1 MAYNGNPFYS
11 VLILSTNSDDPK
23 KSVNVRAPLPQSF
36 IYDTA
41 AQYEAPFAQGLT
53 GRGFLD
59 SMLKAGNIR
68 WVNQTL
74 TAQIWQGTTDT
85 VLGLEL
91 EFQATYDADAEVR
104 QPIMSLI
111 NLTTPDTLG
120 DNGVLTS
127 PGPKLDLKVL
137 QELNAQ
143 SREINAANEQPTA
156 FGADANLKTTTASD
170 PSKQVING
178 ASTSV
183 NTQAPA
189 DNSSFGSKEA
199 VKKYIKNQISIQVG
213 NYAFFDSVVIESVQK
228 TYESQLDA
236 VTGLPHYAKVA
247 IQFKP
252 LFMIVQK
259 DLPNIFRPPQ
269 VRNTGVSS
277 TPNTVGAAVGANAPG
292 AGALIVGGGF
302 GGGIPGG
309 AGNNGVAQAS
319 PVNLQNAVPVP
330 LDNPVAQSAPIN
342 VAAGPAAVPL
352 A

>member
-1 MAYNGNPFYS
+1 MYTGNPFYS
-11 VLILSTNSDDPK
+11 VLILSSNTDDPA
-23 KSVNVRAPLPQSF
+23 KSVNVRAPLPESF

-59 SMLKAGNIR
+59 AMLKAGNIR

-120 DNGVLTS
+120 DNGILSS

-137 QELNAQ
+137 QDLNKQ
-143 SREINAANEQPTA
+143 SQEITAANEQPTS
-156 FGADANLKTTTASD
+156 FGADSNVKTTNAID
-170 PSKQVING
+170 PSKQVTNG
-178 ASTSV
+178 SSVPV
-183 NTQAPA
+183 NTQQPS

-199 VKKYIKNQISIQVG
+199 VKRFIKNQISIQVG
-213 NYAFFDSVVIESVQK
+213 NFAFFDSVVITSVQK
-228 TYESQLDA
+228 TYQSQLDA

-259 DLPNIFRPPQ
+259 DLPNIFRPPS
-269 VRNTGVSS
+269 VRGS
-277 TPNTVGAAVGANAPG
+277 TFNPNSVMAQVGANTPG
-292 AGALIVGGGF
+292 MSSLIVGGGF

-309 AGNNGVAQAS
+309 AGNNNVAQAS
-319 PVNLQNAVPVP
+319 PANLQNAIPRP
-330 LDNPVAQSAPIN
+330 LD
-342 VAAGPAAVPL
+342 
-352 A
+352 